1 MTESLRTHKLDKEG
15 VELILSAKAI
25 GLTVSEIRA
34 FLRSERTEKDK
45 QLHNFK
51 TKQERVKFR

>member
-1 MTESLRTHKLDKEG
+1 MMTESLRTHKLDKEW

-34 FLRSERTEKDK
+34 FLKSEVTEKDK

-51 TKQERVKFR
+51 TQQAKSEK